1 LFNLVAALPFKYE
14 SSVKVFAVEEES
26 RVSREYPTRPL
37 VGTGALILRGSE
49 LLLIKRGA
57 QPGQGKWSIP
67 GGLVELGEN
76 VQDAMVREVREEV
89 GLDVEAVKLMDVFDS
104 VTLDEQGHIKYHF
117 VVVNFLV
124 RIVGGSLKTADDV
137 LEARWVP
144 LEEVEKY
151 NLTKSFRA
159 FFEKHHEKIKEL
171 APLGEE

>member
-1 LFNLVAALPFKYE
+1 
-14 SSVKVFAVEEES
+14 
-26 RVSREYPTRPL
+26 VSREYPTRPL
-37 VGTGALILRGSE
+37 VGTGALILKGGK

-76 VQDAMVREVREEV
+76 VQDAMIREVKEEV

-104 VTLDEQGHIKYHF
+104 VTLDEKGRIQYHF

-124 RIVGGSLKTADDV
+124 RILGGSLQTADDV
-137 LEARWVP
+137 LEAKWVP
-144 LEEVEKY
+144 IDEVKDY

-159 FFEKHHEKIKEL
+159 FFEKHKDAL
-171 APLGEE
+171 LRVLSSQ